1 MGYFI
6 RIGLKSVLLLILGI
20 INFPIDILNILL
32 DYLFNRTLSS
42 LIFTESEISELVY
55 DSDKD
60 DLSKLND
67 EDFELWLNKLLLAS
81 IKPALVFYITIL
93 IIILIL

>member
-93 IIILIL
+93 IVILIL